1 MVAKKTNFDMK
12 TILII
17 AIIALVAIGIVYVIL
32 TPSEGSD
39 EDALTVDT
47 IEKLRLNKDYY
58 EGKTIKITGIY
69 RIKDGNRDALSPP
82 TTDADPTSEDY
93 IILDLYTNNINLTE
107 TPAVEGD
114 KYKVRG
120 KVEIVTPDGSASSIG
135 YVQLVAESFVK
146 V

>member
-82 TTDADPTSEDY
+82 TTDADPTSTDY
-93 IILDLYTNNINLTE
+93 IYLDLSSINLTE
-107 TPAVEGD
+107 NPAVAGD
-114 KYKVRG
+114 KYLVKGEVVITEG
-120 KVEIVTPDGSASSIG
+120 AVNPLAFEIRII
-135 YVQLVAESFVK
+135 AESFTK